1 MTQIEVV
8 RLYNKRFGRKYGFTP
23 HSSRMLAENRKETL
37 SLGVF
42 VCLEA
47 RVAQSPLC
55 RNEAT
60 FGLERERDRDRE
72 RERIRKKKQNTA
84 MRTDCS
90 ENI

>member
-23 HSSRMLAENRKETL
+23 HSSRMLTENRKETL

-42 VCLEA
+42 MCLEA

-60 FGLERERDRDRE
+60 FGLEREREIEIE
-72 RERIRKKKQNTA
+72 RENKEEEA
-84 MRTDCS
+84 EHGD
-90 ENI
+90 ENRLF